1 MKKLQHFW
9 QRHYPVI
16 IILACSVLFLL
27 PFWIH
32 RAYINGHDTNYHLA
46 NILGLSNVNPLE
58 MFNAKLIDFIG
69 SDMGYPSG
77 IFYPQLSHIIP
88 ATLYQLIAGFG
99 LSVFIACRLA
109 HLLILASS
117 GLLMY
122 RLGRLLKLSR
132 NPSLLVAILY
142 MGSTYHLSDILIRD
156 ATAEALVFF
165 FISFV
170 AISLYYLH
178 HQQYRRFLPYFII
191 GTAGL
196 ILSHL
201 VMTIYIGI
209 FFTLYLALNFRSFIT
224 PPHKL
229 LMLLLGGG
237 LTLLITAFF
246 WLPLLEA
253 LQFTSYTAFTDAFM
267 YSGSDYL
274 QPISI
279 YSLFD
284 LNTNFNSIIWAVNLA
299 ALALIIYILV
309 ANRTARRNHLLVSLA
324 ILSVLAIALM
334 TLFSFRHLPAPFQMI
349 QFQWRLNTIL
359 SFTLPLATGLAFT
372 YARPNTRPL
381 WTTIILLCTL
391 IGAAA
396 VWQNTYISTNLTS
409 DSIRNFTVYWADYLP
424 TKSRQSL
431 DYLASRNSQST
442 VILQGD
448 ATILYQAS
456 GFPNYQVDIH
466 GVDGSIVVELP
477 RYYAPGYTITAS
489 APDGATTTLNYQ
501 ESPYGLVTVTVT
513 QDCSLTATYTG
524 TSLQT
529 IGIVI
534 SAVTTGA
541 TAIGLGV
548 AALKTRRVRR

>member
-1 MKKLQHFW
+1 MKNLQRFR

-32 RAYINGHDTNYHLA
+32 RAYINGHDTPYHIA
-46 NILGLSNVNPLE
+46 NILGLAEVNPLE

-69 SDMGYPSG
+69 SGMGYPSG

-109 HLLILASS
+109 HLLILAGS

-156 ATAEALVFF
+156 ATAEALVFL
-165 FISFV
+165 FIPLV

-209 FFTLYLALNFRSFIT
+209 FFALYLALNFRSFIT

-267 YSGSDYL
+267 YSGSDHL
-274 QPISI
+274 QPISV

-284 LNTNFNSIIWAVNLA
+284 LNTNFNSIIWVVNLA
-299 ALALIIYILV
+299 ALTLIIYVLV
-309 ANRTARRNHLLVSLA
+309 TSRTARRNRLLISLVV
-324 ILSVLAIALM
+324 LSVLAVALM

-372 YARPNTRPL
+372 YTRPSAHSL
-381 WTTIILLCTL
+381 WTIIILLCTL

-396 VWQNTYISTNLTS
+396 VWRNTYISTNLTAGS
-409 DSIRNFTVYWADYLP
+409 VHDIVAHFADYLP
-424 TKSRQSL
+424 LKSRQNL
-431 DYLASRNSQST
+431 DYMTSRHPQSA
-442 VILQGD
+442 VILQGN

-456 GFPNYQVDIH
+456 DFPNYQVDIH
-466 GVDGSIVVELP
+466 GVDESVVVELP
-477 RYYAPGYTITAS
+477 RYYAPGYTVTAS
-489 APDGATTTLNYQ
+489 APDGATTALGYQ
-501 ESPYGLVTVTVT
+501 ESPYGLVVVTVT

-529 IGIVI
+529 ISIII
-534 SAVTTGA
+534 SAVTAGA
-541 TAIGLGV
+541 TVIGLGIIT
-548 AALKTRRVRR
+548 LKTRRARR

>member
-1 MKKLQHFW
+1 MKNLQRFW
-9 QRHYPVI
+9 QRHYPII

-32 RAYINGHDTNYHLA
+32 RANISGHDTPYHIA
-46 NILGLSNVNPLE
+46 NILGLAEVNPLE
-58 MFNAKLIDFIG
+58 MFNAKLIDSIG
-69 SDMGYPSG
+69 SGMGYPSG

-109 HLLILASS
+109 HLLILAGS

-122 RLGRLLKLSR
+122 RLGRLRKLSR

-156 ATAEALVFF
+156 ATAEALVFL
-165 FISFV
+165 FIPLV

-209 FFTLYLALNFRSFIT
+209 FFALYLALNFRSFIT

-229 LMLLLGGG
+229 LTLLLGGG

-274 QPISI
+274 QPISV

-299 ALALIIYILV
+299 AVALIIHIL
-309 ANRTARRNHLLVSLA
+309 ATNRTARHNRLLGSLA

-372 YARPNTRPL
+372 YTRPSNRPL
-381 WTTIILLCTL
+381 WATIILLCTL

-396 VWQNTYISTNLTS
+396 GNILPEMIVSALGIAIYGMFVAIVVPEAKKSRAVALCS
-409 DSIRNFTVYWADYLP
+409 LLSAAMSCSFKYLP
-424 TKSRQSL
+424 ALSKLNIPQGFIIIICAV
-431 DYLASRNSQST
+431 AS
-442 VILQGD
+442 
-448 ATILYQAS
+448 
-456 GFPNYQVDIH
+456 
-466 GVDGSIVVELP
+466 
-477 RYYAPGYTITAS
+477 S
-489 APDGATTTLNYQ
+489 ALF
-501 ESPYGLVTVTVT
+501 
-513 QDCSLTATYTG
+513 
-524 TSLQT
+524 
-529 IGIVI
+529 
-534 SAVTTGA
+534 
-541 TAIGLGV
+541 
-548 AALKTRRVRR
+548 AALCPIKTENAKEETAE